1 MRAILRY
8 QNKEENESA
17 PRGAAGLALS
27 GDDLFSML
35 LAMHAPYIYYN
46 RETLSNRRP
55 WIEVHK
61 KELRAHFTSL
71 GTSLKSA
78 LEPEATRFAARLF
91 SNEFLRSENW
101 RKRDAALNALQ
112 TLTEEGFAVYI
123 EPYLAAMLDS
133 DTLR

>member
-1 MRAILRY
+1 MPLPNKHLNLKAIVRAILRY

-27 GDDLFSML
+27 GEDLFSML

-91 SNEFLRSENW
+91 SNEASRLERRQRRE
-101 RKRDAALNALQ
+101 
-112 TLTEEGFAVYI
+112 
-123 EPYLAAMLDS
+123 
-133 DTLR
+133 